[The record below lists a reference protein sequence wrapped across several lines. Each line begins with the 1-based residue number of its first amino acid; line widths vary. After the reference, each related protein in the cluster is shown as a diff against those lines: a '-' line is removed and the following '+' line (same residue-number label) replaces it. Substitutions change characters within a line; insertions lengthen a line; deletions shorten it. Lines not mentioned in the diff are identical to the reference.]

1 MGSESFAAKFESL
14 WLTQDNQKYIQQ
26 HGALHNAFH
35 NAFHKDNMTQSS
47 IWWLLAGGAVA
58 IELMIGTFYLLMI
71 ALGLVAAALAT
82 HAGAGS
88 ATQIIIAAVVG
99 GGSVLVWRG
108 IKKKQPA
115 TLAAS
120 VNADVNLDIG
130 GTVQVDAWGVD
141 GTATVKYRGA
151 NWSVAHRNTEATATH
166 TAGSHRIVEVIGS
179 RLIVEKI

>member
-1 MGSESFAAKFESL
+1 
-14 WLTQDNQKYIQQ
+14 
-26 HGALHNAFH
+26 
-35 NAFHKDNMTQSS
+35 MTQSS

-58 IELMIGTFYLLMI
+58 IELVTGTFYLMMI
-71 ALGLVAAALAT
+71 ALGLAAAALAT
-82 HAGAGS
+82 HLGAGS

>member
-1 MGSESFAAKFESL
+1 
-14 WLTQDNQKYIQQ
+14 
-26 HGALHNAFH
+26 
-35 NAFHKDNMTQSS
+35 MTQSS

-58 IELMIGTFYLLMI
+58 IELMTGTFYLLMI
-71 ALGLVAAALAT
+71 ALGLAAAALAT

-151 NWSVAHRNTEATATH
+151 NWSVAHRNTEATATR

>member
-1 MGSESFAAKFESL
+1 
-14 WLTQDNQKYIQQ
+14 
-26 HGALHNAFH
+26 
-35 NAFHKDNMTQSS
+35 MTESS

-58 IELMIGTFYLLMI
+58 IELMTGTFYLLMI
-71 ALGLVAAALAT
+71 ALGLAAAALAT

-108 IKKKQPA
+108 LKKKQPA

-130 GTVQVDAWGVD
+130 GTVQVDTWLGD
-141 GTATVKYRGA
+141 GTATVNYRGA
-151 NWSVAHRNTEATATH
+151 KWSVLHRNAQATATH
-166 TAGSHRIVEVIGS
+166 SAGAHRIVEVIGS

>member
-1 MGSESFAAKFESL
+1 M
-14 WLTQDNQKYIQQ
+14 WLTQDNRKYIQQ
-26 HGALHNAFH
+26 HVTS
-35 NAFHKDNMTQSS
+35 HKEIMTQSS

-58 IELMIGTFYLLMI
+58 IELMTGTFYLLMI
-71 ALGLVAAALAT
+71 ALGLAAAALAT

-99 GGSVLVWRG
+99 GGSVLVWRS

-115 TLAAS
+115 ELAAS

-130 GTVQVDAWGVD
+130 GTVQVDAWQGD
-141 GTATVKYRGA
+141 GTATVSYRGA
-151 NWSVAHRNTEATATH
+151 RWSVSHHNAQATATH
-166 TAGSHRIVEVIGS
+166 AAGAHRIVEVIGS